1 MVVRPIDLAFMND
14 INKARSG
21 MSFSP
26 RATYGSTE
34 PLANNQITNNP
45 VRITIN
51 PSGVLPKP
59 QLVQPDVVQQD
70 TNAFSGLLGNNFT
83 DPKTMGLLG
92 ASAELLKAGGYS
104 VGKPAPTMGEALGN
118 AMTTGMANYLAVQQA
133 QNKANAPVSL
143 PKGGMLVNPRTG
155 QVVVDGRNKGGF
167 EGTGITNQSFNTL
180 LTLSDKIKNNTASNV
195 EKQKYRLAYGY
206 LSKPVNETIN
216 MADGTVKQIQR
227 PAQDLAGFPNPFPNQ
242 QSSGSKVVGEK
253 PSAQKLKIL
262 ENRPKLTTMLS
273 NLNQYIN
280 KLKSLEPTTQA
291 SGMIGFPSAE
301 ASGITALA
309 ETLRLDIKNLYELG
323 ALVGGDFQILDNLL
337 TSPNSSAGIRMG
349 ASGLLQQIYRLEN
362 TLLDKLREGGFDE
375 ATGSESDPITIT
387 KPEEWNKARFG
398 LYYKLPDNSIKLKI
412 RKRQ

>member
-1 MVVRPIDLAFMND
+1 MAVRPIDLAFMND
-14 INKARSG
+14 INKTRSG

-26 RATYGSTE
+26 RVTYGSTA
-34 PLANNQITNNP
+34 PVMQNP
-45 VRITIN
+45 VRITVN
-51 PSGVLPKP
+51 PNSVLPKP
-59 QLVQPDVVQQD
+59 QLVQPNVVQQD
-70 TNAFSGLLGNNFT
+70 TNAFSGLLGSSFA
-83 DPKTMGLLG
+83 DPKTFGLLG
-92 ASAELLKAGGYS
+92 ASAELMKAGGYS
-104 VGKPAPTMGEALGN
+104 VGKPAPTIGEALGN
-118 AMTTGMANYLAVQQA
+118 AMTTGMSNYLALQQA
-133 QNKANAPVSL
+133 QNKLNAPISV
-143 PKGGMLVNPRTG
+143 PKDGMLISR
-155 QVVVDGRNKGGF
+155 DGKVLIDNRKNEPFKGSGA
-167 EGTGITNQSFNTL
+167 TIQSFNTL
-180 LTLSDKIKNNTASNV
+180 VNLSEKVASGKATNT
-195 EKQKYRLAYGY
+195 EIQKYKLAHGY

-216 MADGTVKQIQR
+216 MADGSSKQIQR
-227 PAQDLAGFPNPFPNQ
+227 PAQDLTGFFNPNPKQ
-242 QSSGSKVVGEK
+242 EGSGSTVVGEK

-291 SGMIGFPSAE
+291 SGMIGLPTAE

-387 KPEEWNKARFG
+387 NPEEWNKARFG